1 MREDLLRKMIRTKIE
16 VGAYMIN
23 ELPAPLQ
30 QRAKGLLNIFQE
42 ELTSYA
48 KEQKQKQPAETSL
61 KRVIIE

>member
-42 ELTSYA
+42 ELTSYIQ
-48 KEQKQKQPAETSL
+48 EQKQPAETSL

>member
-42 ELTSYA
+42 ELTSYI
-48 KEQKQKQPAETSL
+48 KEPKQPSKTSL